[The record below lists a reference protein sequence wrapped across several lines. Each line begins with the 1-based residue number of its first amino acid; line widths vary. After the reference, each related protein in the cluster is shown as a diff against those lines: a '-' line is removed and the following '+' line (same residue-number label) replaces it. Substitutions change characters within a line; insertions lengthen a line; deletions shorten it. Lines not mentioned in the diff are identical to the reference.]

1 MALTLVLS
9 RHLIGANAH
18 TAKQPGISAIKSART
33 ARVPVISSWDS
44 GIKQRCKPATLKRF
58 GATNWPSPSQSPS
71 GTQRTMALQ
80 RGLVVAFRKMP
91 YEFTERE
98 PEPRPQAS
106 SSRAGGPP
114 RKTTAVGIL
123 DPPVPPKR
131 QNPLLP
137 IAGSLF
143 IRVFAAIIL
152 IAMVVLTVLLLLPQ
166 R

>member
-1 MALTLVLS
+1 
-9 RHLIGANAH
+9 
-18 TAKQPGISAIKSART
+18 
-33 ARVPVISSWDS
+33 
-44 GIKQRCKPATLKRF
+44 
-58 GATNWPSPSQSPS
+58 
-71 GTQRTMALQ
+71 MALQ
-80 RGLVVAFRKMP
+80 RGLAVAFRKMP
-91 YEFTERE
+91 YEFTEWE
-98 PEPRPQAS
+98 PEPEPQAS

-152 IAMVVLTVLLLLPQ
+152 IAMVVLTFLLLLPK